1 MSMGFFK
8 KSVLIMFFG
17 GFSSVHAEVL
27 PIQQIASW
35 FEEKLVEDAQEKG
48 IPGFAAGLI
57 YGGEIVMTKTYGVR
71 SLANRTPVTRDTVFQ
86 LGSVSK
92 ILASTLM
99 GVLIQKGH
107 LHLDKPLAAYLPE
120 FGYAPDSLKLR
131 HVLTH
136 STGLPRFGF
145 NNLIE
150 AERHD
155 RDGIFERLG
164 RAQAVCAP
172 GECYD
177 YHNAAY
183 ALTDPVIEKVTGKTF
198 EEALND
204 YVLTPLKMTRTSA
217 SYEKL
222 MQQEDRAH
230 PHQKTKGGYIHCSK
244 YRVGYYQ
251 VAPAG
256 GGNASLNDMLSLLHA
271 LMGHRPDVLS
281 AETLSMMHAP
291 YIAAKDI
298 FEKNPT
304 SVNRF
309 RSSSY
314 GLGFRILDYEGHKI
328 VFHGG
333 WIKGFINIMAFM
345 PDKNIGVVILQNAE
359 TSFPWKM
366 AMSLFDKVLGI
377 EGRSW
382 DTRPKLQKI
391 AHKVPQKAPKT
402 KGKTKMRRTKG
413 ILSHKTKE

>member
-1 MSMGFFK
+1 MS
-8 KSVLIMFFG
+8 
-17 GFSSVHAEVL
+17 
-27 PIQQIASW
+27 
-35 FEEKLVEDAQEKG
+35 
-48 IPGFAAGLI
+48 
-57 YGGEIVMTKTYGVR
+57 KTYGVR
-71 SLANRTPVTRDTVFQ
+71 SLNTRALVTKDTVFQ

-92 ILASTLM
+92 TLAGTLM
-99 GVLIQKGH
+99 GVLLQKGQ
-107 LHLDKPLAAYLPE
+107 LHLDKPLAAYLPN
-120 FGYAPDSLKLR
+120 FGYAPESLKLR

-145 NNLIE
+145 NSLIE
-150 AERHD
+150 SERHG
-155 RDGIFERLG
+155 RDAIFERLG
-164 RAQAVCAP
+164 RTEAVCAP

-177 YHNAAY
+177 YHNTAY
-183 ALTDPVIEKVTGKTF
+183 ALTAPVVEHVTGQSF
-198 EEALND
+198 EEALTKH
-204 YVLTPLKMTRTSA
+204 VLIPLGMARSSA

-222 MQQEDRAH
+222 IIHENRAY
-230 PHQKTKGGYIHCSK
+230 PHQKMKTGYIQCSK
-244 YRVGYYQ
+244 YRMGYYQ

-256 GGNASLNDMLSLLHA
+256 GVNASLNDMMSLLHA

-281 AETLSMMHAP
+281 AETLALMHTP

-328 VFHGG
+328 IFHGG
-333 WIKGFINIMAFM
+333 WIKGFINILAFM
-345 PDKNIGVVILQNAE
+345 PEKNIGVVILQNAE

-366 AMSLFDKVLGI
+366 AMSFFDKVLGI

-391 AHKVPQKAPKT
+391 AHK
-402 KGKTKMRRTKG
+402 KGKSKTQLKRTKG
-413 ILSHKTKE
+413 VVHKAKAKGKDAKHKASLNSA